1 MVKIRLNK
9 MNRMGIF
16 RIIEAS
22 IAILII
28 FGVIL
33 TILIARKPS
42 VEESLSDRIGPLLE
56 EIAKNNSMREDI
68 IKGQESEANITI
80 MNFLSTKI
88 EPNIGYGVRI
98 CKPDE
103 TCGLSYPEGA
113 KGNIYVGS
121 RVISSVLTDAKPKRL
136 SIFLWVKG

>member
-1 MVKIRLNK
+1 MNK
-9 MNRMGIF
+9 KGIF

-42 VEESLSDRIGPLLE
+42 IEEGLSDKIGPLLE
-56 EIAKNNSMREDI
+56 EIAKNNTMREEI
-68 IKGQESEANITI
+68 IGKEEHFANVTI
-80 MNFLSTKI
+80 MNFLGTKI
-88 EPNIGYGVRI
+88 ESNIGYGVRI

-103 TCGLSYPEGA
+103 TCGLNYPENA
-113 KGNIYVGS
+113 KGNVYVGS
-121 RVISSVLTDAKPKRL
+121 RVISSVLGEAEAKRL
-136 SIFLWVKG
+136 SIFLWVKS